1 MNNFRF
7 NVVVVAGLL
16 LVGIGLSAFTVN
28 QRELA
33 IKLQVGEVVRADY
46 EPGLHFKIP
55 VFQTIRKFPK
65 RILTISDRPERIFTA
80 ERLALQVDFFVKW
93 RVVDPVQFYTS
104 TGGALLVANNRL
116 SEIIKNA
123 IVTEFGKRSVQE
135 AISVER
141 VELMR
146 DMLETA
152 KETAQGLG
160 VELVDVR
167 VKQVEFPDD
176 VRNSVYQQMRE
187 ERARVA
193 AERRAQGA
201 EIAEQKRSAA
211 DRQRTVIIAD
221 ANRDAQIIR
230 GEGDA
235 RAAEIYASAYSQ
247 DPEFYAFYRSIDAY
261 RNSVG
266 KSGDILVLDP
276 NNEFF
281 RYLNRSSGGQQR

>member
-1 MNNFRF
+1 MNGTRF
-7 NVVVVAGLL
+7 GAVVITGLVLVA
-16 LVGIGLSAFTVN
+16 IGLSAFTVN
-28 QRELA
+28 ERELA
-33 IKLQVGEVVRADY
+33 IKLQVGEVVKSDY
-46 EPGLHFKIP
+46 SPGLKWKIP
-55 VFQTIRKFPK
+55 IIQTVRKFPK

-93 RVVDPVQFYTS
+93 RIIDPVKYYTS
-104 TGGALLVANNRL
+104 TGGVLRIANDRL
-116 SEIIKNA
+116 SEIIKNS

-141 VELMR
+141 AELMR
-146 DMLETA
+146 DMLATA
-152 KETAQGLG
+152 TVTAQGLG
-160 VELVDVR
+160 VELIDVR
-167 VKQVEFPDD
+167 VKQVEFPED

-193 AERRAQGA
+193 AERRAEGR
-201 EIAEQKRSAA
+201 EIAEQRKSTA
-211 DRQRTVIIAD
+211 DKERTIILAD
-221 ANRDAQIIR
+221 AYRDGQKLR

-235 RAAEIYASAYSQ
+235 RAAEIYASAYNG

-261 RNSVG
+261 RKSMG

-281 RYLNRSSGGQQR
+281 RYLNQSDGNQ